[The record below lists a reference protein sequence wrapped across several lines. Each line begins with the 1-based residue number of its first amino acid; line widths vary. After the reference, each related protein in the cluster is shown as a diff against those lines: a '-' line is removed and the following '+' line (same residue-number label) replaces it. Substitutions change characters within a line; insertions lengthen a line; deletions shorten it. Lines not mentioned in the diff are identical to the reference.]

1 MNIFFCPF
9 MIENLRSDKKESK
22 RAINTGRLG
31 LKRRFSELL
40 KNKNNFR
47 VKEKE
52 NEGILKILP

>member
-1 MNIFFCPF
+1 
-9 MIENLRSDKKESK
+9 MIENLRSDKKEST